1 MKARIKA
8 TGEMVEVEGTCLIN
22 GGSTYIP
29 ASELESFVE
38 ETPIDWEQRRFELA
52 KAAMQGFIANTDLFD
67 RFEETGDTMICLC
80 SDSIAYADE
89 MIRLLKGDTRR

>member
-8 TGEMVEVEGTCLIN
+8 TGEMVEVEGICLIN

-52 KAAMQGFIANTDLFD
+52 KTAMQGIISTY
-67 RFEETGDTMICLC
+67 TGPDTPFPKSEPVAMI
-80 SDSIAYADE
+80 SIEHADE

>member
-8 TGEMVEVEGTCLIN
+8 TGKIVEVEGTCLIN

-38 ETPIDWEQRRFELA
+38 ETPIDWEQRRFELT
-52 KAAMQGFIANTDLFD
+52 KAAMQGMLSNPSYDVFDNGFSNANTQL
-67 RFEETGDTMICLC
+67 IVL
-80 SDSIAYADE
+80 SSIEHADE
-89 MIRLLKGDTRR
+89 SVKQLKGGQP